1 MNDERMTILKRVET
15 GEIKAEEAVSLIN
28 ELGQA
33 PSSAPEPEPQVI
45 EPESDTERAGAASAP
60 PLEVPKGLSQ
70 FWVYPLY
77 AGVGIVVLGAVLL
90 YAVYGASAGWG
101 WALCGWP
108 IFATGVLVVAIAWWL
123 RTARWIHVRV
133 RGKENVTISLP
144 IPVQLTA
151 WAVKIAQP
159 FVPQFKETGVDEV
172 ILGLGDAL
180 KEGSQPLYVDVNDD
194 ESGEHVQVYIG

>member
-1 MNDERMTILKRVET
+1 MDDERMKILKRVEA
-15 GEIKAEEAVSLIN
+15 GEISAEEAVRLLN

-45 EPESDTERAGAASAP
+45 EPEPARSASAP
-60 PLEVPKGLSQ
+60 PLEAPRSLSQ

-77 AGVGIVVLGAVLL
+77 AGVGIVVLGALLL

-108 IFATGVLVVAIAWWL
+108 IFATGVLVVAVAWWL

-133 RGKENVTISLP
+133 RGKENVTISIPLP
-144 IPVQLTA
+144 LRLTA
-151 WAVKIAQP
+151 WAFKIARP
-159 FVPQFKETGVDEV
+159 FVPQLKDTGVDEV
-172 ILGLGDAL
+172 IMSLGDTL
-180 KEGSQPLYVDVNDD
+180 GKDGQPIYVDVHD
-194 ESGEHVQVYIG
+194 EDEGEHVQVYIG